1 MCAGPKYEYMWADG
15 QTIKKPISCSAPRY
29 VDYLLTWV
37 PPGVHKESARRQSWL
52 LLPWRPVE
60 ASGSGRKCIGTR
72 PCDARV
78 AAEAD
83 RQGAHC
89 FACLR
94 PHRRTAAPPH
104 RRTAAP
110 PHRTA
115 QVQTLLDDER
125 IFPTEIGKPFPSDFM
140 EHIRNIFK
148 RLFRVY
154 AHIYY
159 CHFER
164 IPAGSKCLFW
174 QRPSPTPV
182 PLSARL
188 TALGGSA
195 LPGRGR
201 PTGRPATASAARA
214 SRLPSRPL
222 HRL

>member
-1 MCAGPKYEYMWADG
+1 MRDG
-15 QTIKKPISCSAPRY
+15 SVGCSSPGAPWRR
-29 VDYLLTWV
+29 LAR
-37 PPGVHKESARRQSWL
+37 GGSASARARATL
-52 LLPWRPVE
+52 ALLPRLTAKE
-60 ASGSGRKCIGTR
+60 HTASRAYG
-72 PCDARV
+72 
-78 AAEAD
+78 
-83 RQGAHC
+83 
-89 FACLR
+89 
-94 PHRRTAAPPH
+94 RTAAPPH

-195 LPGRGR
+195 LPG
-201 PTGRPATASAARA
+201 
-214 SRLPSRPL
+214 
-222 HRL
+222 